1 MDKDK
6 SIIEKFTE
14 TVKSLADSASE
25 ALKSEEPPKAEQSA
39 AAYMPFAAE
48 GLVTDPM
55 MVPAAAQ
62 PVRRK
67 RRAAKKSAPK
77 KSARKAAKKSA
88 AAKSRTSGRTSAKAS
103 AKKPARAS
111 AKRRAGTRTG
121 VRKRGHR

>member
-1 MDKDK
+1 GHQCTPGAIPRPAKWNLRRSTPVTSSTTTAGGIMDKDK

-25 ALKSEEPPKAEQSA
+25 ALKSEEPPKADQSA

-55 MVPAAAQ
+55 MVPPAAAQ

-67 RRAAKKSAPK
+67 RRVAK
-77 KSARKAAKKSA
+77 
-88 AAKSRTSGRTSAKAS
+88 
-103 AKKPARAS
+103 
-111 AKRRAGTRTG
+111 
-121 VRKRGHR
+121 